1 MSRTDFYA
9 TKLLSKSV
17 AKPRDTM
24 KVGRFTAKLMRAE
37 RLKGEHTF
45 GLPPGTPVPVY
56 PVDMLPGCPADWIR
70 AAGSYVCPVSTNW
83 GLWFDW
89 TDNDSLNT
97 AILPSVKG
105 MNPITGQKI
114 SGLALEKYVE
124 KCPKHNKPFKGDE
137 RFCEECGYKWPPQNY
152 VAAPNTL
159 WWDSWKQPDGTG
171 RQFFFSEDEARD
183 IATLVIG
190 KENVVPA
197 FGFAFFEPKV
207 RRELPPVSKSRGI
220 GSFLFPDGPFS
231 YKGAMPPDAPG
242 YGIKYLDKWAVAPKW
257 TWGDSDTVQNTT
269 TGPVTTPDTN
279 HVYCSTA
286 KEKEQKTSGGD
297 LSHLL
302 RCNSVPPAPRGGIA
316 DSLEMEEDD
325 SLELKSVSVGAG
337 AKIDQDIE
345 PDPLSPKDWK
355 DEASGII
362 RLYFVFEPQF
372 KQIIKAG
379 INDIEGS
386 PEGPMHGL
394 PVG

>member
-1 MSRTDFYA
+1 MSRIDFYA

-17 AKPRDTM
+17 AKPRNTM
-24 KVGRFTAKLMRAE
+24 KVGRFTASLMRAE
-37 RLKGEHTF
+37 RLRGEHTF
-45 GLPPGTPVPVY
+45 GLPPGSPVPVY
-56 PVDMLPGCPADWIR
+56 PVDMFPGCPPDWIR
-70 AAGSYVCPVSTNW
+70 AAGSYVCPVSTDW

-89 TDNDSLNT
+89 TNNDPLNT

-114 SGLALEKYVE
+114 EGLTLEKYVE
-124 KCPKHNKPFKGDE
+124 KCPKHDKPFKGDE

-159 WWDSWKQPDGTG
+159 WADGFLQADGTV

-183 IATLVIG
+183 IATLVNG

-197 FGFAFFEPKV
+197 FGFAFFEPKI

-220 GSFLFPDGPFS
+220 LMTSHHSFLKGSTLS
-231 YKGAMPPDAPG
+231 YKSATPPDALS
-242 YGIKYLDKWAVAPKW
+242 YGVKYLETWPKHDS
-257 TWGDSDTVQNTT
+257 TWWDSTKPTT
-269 TGPVTTPDTN
+269 TGPMTPDTT
-279 HVYCSTA
+279 HIYCSTA
-286 KEKEQKTSGGD
+286 KEKEEKTSGPRLDG
-297 LSHLL
+297 LL
-302 RCNSVPPAPRGGIA
+302 RCCNAVAPGAACA
-316 DSLEMEEDD
+316 DSLEIEEDD
-325 SLELKSVSVGAG
+325 SRDLKSVSVGAG
-337 AKIDQDIE
+337 AKIDQNLE

-355 DEASGII
+355 DEVSGII

-379 INDIEGS
+379 IKDIEGS
-386 PEGPMHGL
+386 PEGPMQGL